1 MTKQELKSL
10 IQEGEGYTHLEILEK
25 FIKLKNNKI
34 S

>member
-10 IQEGEGYTHLEILEK
+10 IQEGEGYTLEFKETLS
-25 FIKLKNNKI
+25 KNKKSI